1 MKIGFIIGLNAKPEM
16 VEMCDKL
23 VYADSRKM
31 ISQNVMEF
39 IDEYYEEELIF
50 QSLIELRLQISQLLP
65 IMEKVFEK
73 CAAVRFLDKGHIPT
87 VTERDYIRILLTI
100 SRQEKEIRSICTKES
115 LARVRREGI
124 VIGRPSIQHTVVD
137 KIDFLYNN
145 QGKSIREVA
154 AICEVSVG
162 TVHKYLK
169 RIEE

>member
-1 MKIGFIIGLNAKPEM
+1 MKIGFIRGLNAKSEM
-16 VEMCDKL
+16 VEICDKL
-23 VYADSRKM
+23 VYADSRKP
-31 ISQNVMEF
+31 ISENVIEF
-39 IDEYYEEELIF
+39 IEEYFEEELVF

-65 IMEKVFEK
+65 IMEKVYEK
-73 CAAVRFLDKGHIPT
+73 CATVRFLDKGHMPHM
-87 VTERDYIRILLTI
+87 TERDYIRILLTI

-124 VIGRPSIQHTVVD
+124 AIGRPTIQTTVVD

-169 RIEE
+169 KVTE